1 MIYAKHYRKICFPL
15 VWKLTAGVWG
25 LIYDLVIVVWGQQQ
39 KKNKE
44 TTCIQLKRRRK
55 QRSLDKFDKTK
66 SYSTQKSL
74 FLPDRS

>member
-39 KKNKE
+39 KK
-44 TTCIQLKRRRK
+44 
-55 QRSLDKFDKTK
+55 QRDNMYSVEKKKKTK
-66 SYSTQKSL
+66 KSW
-74 FLPDRS
+74 